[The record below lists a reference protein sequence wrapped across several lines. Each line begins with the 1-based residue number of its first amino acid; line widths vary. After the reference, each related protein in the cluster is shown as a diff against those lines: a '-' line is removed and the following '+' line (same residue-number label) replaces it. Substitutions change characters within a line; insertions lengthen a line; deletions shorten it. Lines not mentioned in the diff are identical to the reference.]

1 MTAEL
6 IFAAANIVAESLVW
20 DDDRKRL
27 LWVDII
33 GKFIHAL
40 APKTCDYQRWD
51 TDDFVTAW
59 GLRKDGFTTDGY
71 FSPFVSFWVSVRVS
85 TFPQ

>member
-6 IFAAANIVAESLVW
+6 IFAAAHIVGESLVW

-33 GKFIHAL
+33 GKFIDAL
-40 APKTCDYQRWD
+40 DPKTFDQQRWD
-51 TDDFVTAW
+51 TDDFFTSL
-59 GLRKDGFTTDGY
+59 GLRKDGGVNSISEDRFG
-71 FSPFVSFWVSVRVS
+71 
-85 TFPQ
+85 